1 MFPGPGTFSAHAFF
15 RKSVFAGRCRR
26 DLKRPSKK
34 GKKPGGAC
42 LADPGDVIVRCYR
55 KVWGGFLYT
64 LIICVLASAFALPA
78 GAGSNESALARELDR
93 GLDSPAADPEGALSA
108 PPGASPLHRSTLHG
122 HRTRPAGPKPA
133 VRPARHS
140 ARDII
145 VHPIESVRAVKA
157 APTLIS
163 TSTVP
168 KRGSPRERGSPRD
181 PVPVAPAMEPGE
193 GVRIIAQAEAARAA
207 GPITKGSFI
216 ERFFVNE
223 ATRSP
228 VAPAYLPE
236 GAGSLP
242 PAERYAAIVRRLKEK
257 GVAILTG
264 SRPGDSLT
272 RLEFITLTYILAG
285 GKPGAGLAVQKA
297 FLKEKGTLEQS
308 DIGLIKAYQGDV
320 TLTREGK
327 EEGSK
332 VTGAEPVH
340 FKDLSETDFGA
351 RVEFQFDDGSTL
363 SMGGTPS
370 SPSTRWSTIRRR
382 RGARSG

>member
-1 MFPGPGTFSAHAFF
+1 
-15 RKSVFAGRCRR
+15 
-26 DLKRPSKK
+26 
-34 GKKPGGAC
+34 
-42 LADPGDVIVRCYR
+42 
-55 KVWGGFLYT
+55 
-64 LIICVLASAFALPA
+64 
-78 GAGSNESALARELDR
+78 
-93 GLDSPAADPEGALSA
+93 
-108 PPGASPLHRSTLHG
+108 
-122 HRTRPAGPKPA
+122 
-133 VRPARHS
+133 
-140 ARDII
+140 
-145 VHPIESVRAVKA
+145 
-157 APTLIS
+157 
-163 TSTVP
+163 
-168 KRGSPRERGSPRD
+168 
-181 PVPVAPAMEPGE
+181 MEPGE

-370 SPSTRWSTIRRR
+370 SPSTRWPTIRRR